1 MTRPT
6 RLSVCLS
13 VCLSGRRALGPG
25 LAWHAASL
33 LISAF
38 LHHAATQRPLPPA
51 TTRLSLHPHTQTLVV
66 LDPHSLSATR
76 LPGLRPT
83 SGLLPSSG
91 KDFSH
96 VWRLPSSRLD
106 SYLLQAKTFDTSGR
120 CLFALTPSYLL
131 HVWTPTLFTSGVLPS
146 SRLDSYRLHVL
157 TPTFLTSGL
166 VSSSHLDSR
175 LLHVWTPAFYTS
187 GLQPSRLERQ

>member
-13 VCLSGRRALGPG
+13 VCLSGWPPCAGAWPG

-83 SGLLPSSG
+83 SGFLPSSG

-96 VWRLPSSRLD
+96 VWRQPSFRLDSYLLHVWTPTFFTSGLLPSSRLD

-120 CLFALTPSYLL
+120 CLFVWTPSYLL
-131 HVWTPTLFTSGVLPS
+131 HVWTPTFFMSGLPS
-146 SRLDSYRLHVL
+146 SLRLDSC
-157 TPTFLTSGL
+157 
-166 VSSSHLDSR
+166 
-175 LLHVWTPAFYTS
+175 LLHVWTPTLFTS
-187 GLQPSRLERQ
+187 